1 MTKRG
6 VRATISDFGPS
17 INPVPEGSSGGAA
30 NRLFAAP
37 AGASGRA
44 VRRAPL
50 LSLLLLLA
58 AGCAA
63 EPPAR
68 RVEEPAAARP
78 ERLAVAPPAPADT
91 AAGAL
96 EIRFLD
102 VGQGDATLI
111 RHRGRTVLVDA
122 GPSDRI
128 VQRLREL
135 AVDTI
140 DLLIASHNHADHIG
154 GMDAVLDSFAVRS
167 YLDNGVPAA
176 TRIQRRVLERVE
188 AAGVRYLSATERS
201 IALGDASLRI
211 LPAPEGIRGDDQ
223 NNRSVTVLLQRD
235 TFRALLPGDAE
246 VELLGAL
253 LERYDLPDLDVL
265 KAAHH
270 GSRNGVTPAWLSR
283 LRPEVVLIGLAAD
296 NSYGHPHA
304 AALRYYCAG
313 GRRILRTD
321 LVGEVTVR
329 VRDGGAY
336 EASGARGDPPAAAAC
351 EGRDTTATGRQRERS

>member
-6 VRATISDFGPS
+6 VKATISDFGPW
-17 INPVPEGSSGGAA
+17 INPAGEGCSGGAA
-30 NRLFAAP
+30 NRP
-37 AGASGRA
+37 PDAS
-44 VRRAPL
+44 RRAPARAIRHL
-50 LSLLLLLA
+50 TILLLLA
-58 AGCAA
+58 AGCAP

-68 RVEEPAAARP
+68 GAEEPTPARAESLAA
-78 ERLAVAPPAPADT
+78 PAPAPASNDM
-91 AAGAL
+91 ADAEGAL

-111 RHRGRTVLVDA
+111 RHAGRTVLVDA
-122 GPSDRI
+122 GPSDR
-128 VQRLREL
+128 VVRRLREL

-154 GMDAVLDSFAVRS
+154 GMDAVLDSFPVRS

-188 AAGVRYLSATERS
+188 ERGVRYLSATERS
-201 IALGDASLRI
+201 IRLGAASLRI

-223 NNRSVTVLLQRD
+223 NNRSVTLLLKRD
-235 TFRALLPGDAE
+235 TFHALLPGDAE

-253 LERYDLPDLDVL
+253 LERYDLPDVDVL

-270 GSRNGVTPAWLSR
+270 GSRNGVSPAWLSL

-304 AALRYYCAG
+304 AAMRYYCAG

-321 LVGEVTVR
+321 LVGEVVVR
-329 VRDGGAY
+329 VRDGGGY
-336 EASGARGDPPAAAAC
+336 DVSGAREDPPAPAAC
-351 EGRDTTATGRQRERS
+351 EGRDVTGAELERS

>member
-6 VRATISDFGPS
+6 VRPTISEFGPS
-17 INPVPEGSSGGAA
+17 INPVGEGSSGGAA
-30 NRLFAAP
+30 NLPSAA
-37 AGASGRA
+37 AWGTA
-44 VRRAPL
+44 VRAIRRLP
-50 LSLLLLLA
+50 LLLLLA
-58 AGCAA
+58 AGCAP

-68 RVEEPAAARP
+68 RVEEPAAAP
-78 ERLAVAPPAPADT
+78 PAESLAVSLADT
-91 AAGAL
+91 AADAGAL

-111 RHRGRTVLVDA
+111 RHAGRTVLVDA

-128 VQRLREL
+128 VRRLREL

-154 GMDAVLDSFAVRS
+154 GMDAVLDSLPVRS
-167 YLDNGVPAA
+167 FLDNGVPAA

-188 AAGVRYLSATERS
+188 AGGVRYLSATERS
-201 IALGDASLRI
+201 IGLGEASLRI

-253 LERYDLPDLDVL
+253 LERYDLPDLALL

-321 LVGEVTVR
+321 LVGEVVVR
-329 VRDGGAY
+329 VHAGGGY
-336 EASGARGDPPAAAAC
+336 DASGAREDPPAPVAC
-351 EGRDTTATGRQRERS
+351 EGRDTTATDRRRS